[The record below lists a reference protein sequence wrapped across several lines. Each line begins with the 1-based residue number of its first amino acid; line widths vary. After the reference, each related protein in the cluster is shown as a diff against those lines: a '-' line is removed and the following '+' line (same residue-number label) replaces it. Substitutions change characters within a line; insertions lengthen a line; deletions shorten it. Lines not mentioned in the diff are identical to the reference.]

1 MNSKFSSLIFVVVL
15 GILDG
20 ALGHGNM
27 IDPLNRGSLWRLD
40 SSKAIDYNDLD
51 GNYKKVF
58 KIFQLIIYW

>member
-51 GNYKKVF
+51 GN
-58 KIFQLIIYW
+58 